1 MIKLHQLFLRTFT
14 LLFLSLL
21 LAISLTTYYW
31 SKSIYIKQIEHN
43 LSQNIDTFSTL
54 LINTKNLDA
63 QVKKLKEITKLRITV
78 INEKGLVIAESDKD
92 KNTMGNHLKR
102 YEILRA
108 SKLGLGKKI
117 RFSNTINKELLYVAK
132 KVTINGEIHYIR
144 MAAYIEKISDNF
156 ISLSFQIFAIVSL
169 FLIIAFFITFKI
181 SNKIKNET
189 NNILDFLIDISNK
202 KYTNIH
208 SSYTLEFN
216 SITRYLNLMAKKLSK
231 KDKLK
236 NKQNA
241 KLKLANRQKDQIISA
256 ISHEFKNPIAIISG
270 YTQTILSD
278 NDLSHEIK
286 TKFLNKINSNAN
298 KMTSIIDT
306 LRLSL
311 KLEDNKQKLSF
322 KKSNI
327 NRLCTEIISDLQA
340 KYLHREIN
348 ISEYNLQLDVDEILF
363 SIVLNNLI
371 ENALKYSDDTINII
385 LSVDSIIIEDFG
397 IGISKND
404 MNLIK
409 HKFYRVSNN
418 EWNNSLG
425 LGLFIVDNIIKI
437 HKFTLSIESEISK
450 GTRIKIKF
458 DNKY

>member
-1 MIKLHQLFLRTFT
+1 MIKIHQLFLRLFT
-14 LLFLSLL
+14 LLFLFLL
-21 LAISLTTYYW
+21 VAISLTTYYW

-54 LINTKNLDA
+54 LINTKNLDS
-63 QVKKLKEITKLRITV
+63 QVKNLKNITKLRITV
-78 INEKGLVIAESDKD
+78 INDKGIVIAESDKD
-92 KNTMGNHLKR
+92 KNSMENHLKR

-108 SKLGLGKKI
+108 SKLGVGKKI

-132 KVTINGEIHYIR
+132 RVNIDGRIHYIR
-144 MAAYIEKISDNF
+144 MAAYIEKISENF

-169 FLIIAFFITFKI
+169 FLIISFYITYKI
-181 SNKIKNET
+181 SNKIKSET
-189 NNILDFLIDISNK
+189 NNILDFLINVSNK

-286 TKFLNKINSNAN
+286 TKFLNKISSNAN

-311 KLEDNKQKLSF
+311 RLEDNKQKLSF

-327 NRLCTEIISDLQA
+327 NRLCNEIISDLQA

-348 ISEYNLQLDVDEILF
+348 VSTYNLDIEVDEILF

-385 LSVDSIIIEDFG
+385 LSNDSIIIEDFG

-425 LGLFIVDNIIKI
+425 LGLFIVDNIVKI
-437 HKFTLSIESEISK
+437 HKFIWSIESEISK
-450 GTRIKIKF
+450 GTRIIIKF
-458 DNKY
+458 NNKY

>member
-1 MIKLHQLFLRTFT
+1 MIKLHQLFLRTFI

-54 LINTKNLDA
+54 LINTKNLDM
-63 QVKKLKEITKLRITV
+63 QVKKLKEVTKLRITV
-78 INEKGLVIAESDKD
+78 INEKGIVIAESDKN
-92 KNTMGNHLKR
+92 KNSMENHLKR

-108 SKLGLGKKI
+108 SKLGIGKKI

-132 KVTINGEIHYIR
+132 KVNINGKIYYIR

-156 ISLSFQIFAIVSL
+156 VSLSFQIFAIVSL
-169 FLIIAFFITFKI
+169 FLIIAFYITYKI

-286 TKFLNKINSNAN
+286 TKFLNKIYSNAN

-311 KLEDNKQKLSF
+311 KLEDNKQKLTF
-322 KKSNI
+322 KKSNV
-327 NRLCTEIISDLQA
+327 NRLCREIISDLQA

-348 ISEYNLQLDVDEILF
+348 ISEYDLKLEVDEILF

-385 LSVDSIIIEDFG
+385 LSADSIIIEDFG

-409 HKFYRVSNN
+409 QKFYRASNN